1 MDKICEDKNCT
12 GCMACFNACPTQAI
26 QMQIDNE
33 GFQRP
38 EINNSIC
45 INCNK
50 CEKVCPTLHPVNKE
64 LPLKIYSG
72 WSNNSSIRL
81 QSSSGG
87 AFSEIA
93 IPILRKG
100 GVIFGAMFNSNW
112 EVIHSYIEKEEELY
126 KLRGSKYVQSYIGAS
141 FRNAKLFLT
150 EGRPV
155 LFVGTPC
162 QIAGLKNYLNKN
174 YNNLYTIDLV
184 CHGVPS
190 PQIFESYKV
199 YIKSTE
205 QIASI
210 EEIAFRNK
218 KFSWIYYN
226 MYIKGYIGK
235 ANKRKEYIGTYYK
248 DPYIRGF
255 LREYFIRPNCH
266 TCNFTTTERVSD
278 FTIADWWGYKACN
291 KKDKGFSEKG
301 VSLIFCNSQKAVNLI
316 PYINMNL
323 DEKEITDAIQTN
335 LSLRKPFAAN
345 ANRSSFWEDY
355 RKYPFSQIVAQY
367 MAPQSIPLY
376 LNISSTSEHRGL
388 NKIAITAS
396 KLSYRIYQKVL
407 GAIKQRKSTC

>member
-1 MDKICEDKNCT
+1 MDKICEDKDCT
-12 GCMACFNACPTQAI
+12 GCMACFNTCPIQAI
-26 QMQIDNE
+26 QMQIDDE

-38 EINNSIC
+38 EINNLIC

-50 CEKVCPTLHPVNKE
+50 CANVCPALHPVNKE

-72 WSNNSSIRL
+72 WSNNTSIRL
-81 QSSSGG
+81 LSSSGG

-100 GVIFGAMFNSNW
+100 GVVFGAMFNSEW
-112 EVIHSYIEKEEELY
+112 KVIHSYIEKEEELY
-126 KLRGSKYVQSYIGAS
+126 KLRGSKYVQSYIGTS

-162 QIAGLKNYLNKN
+162 QIAGLKNYLNKS

-190 PQIFESYKV
+190 PKIFENYKA

-205 QIASI
+205 QITSI

-226 MYIKGYIGK
+226 MYIKGHIG
-235 ANKRKEYIGTYYK
+235 NTNSRKEYIGTYYK

-278 FTIADWWGYKACN
+278 FTIADWWGYKAYK
-291 KKDKGFSEKG
+291 KKDKGYSEKG

-316 PYINMNL
+316 PSINMDL
-323 DEKEITDAIQTN
+323 DEKDITDAIQTN
-335 LSLRKPFAAN
+335 LSLRKPFPAN
-345 ANRSSFWEDY
+345 ANRTSFWEDY
-355 RKYPFSQIVAQY
+355 HNFPFAQIVTQY
-367 MAPQSIPLY
+367 MAPQPIPLY
-376 LNISSTSEHRGL
+376 LNISSTCKHKRL
-388 NKIAITAS
+388 NNIAIISS
-396 KLSYRIYQKVL
+396 KLSYKIFQKVL
-407 GAIKQRKSTC
+407 GMIKQRKRIC